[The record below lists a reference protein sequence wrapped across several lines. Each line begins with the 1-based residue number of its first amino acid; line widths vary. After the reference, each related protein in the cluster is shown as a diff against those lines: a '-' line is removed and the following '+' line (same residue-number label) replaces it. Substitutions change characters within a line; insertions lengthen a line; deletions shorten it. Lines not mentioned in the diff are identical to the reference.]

1 MHIGAILTVPGGVRL
16 HHTGSDFR
24 RQANGFAASTTTPIA
39 CWDLLGKNILD
50 RLRERLQVFGVN
62 EISVISEQTMGPG
75 AQLTSSTTAFWHA
88 WNAVIAQYLQLDL
101 TTLLLLRVGPYLELD
116 IADLVRFHRET
127 ASPMT
132 QVYDSRSALDVVAVD
147 AKQLAQGSGSFRT
160 RLQGLIPKHG
170 RYPFTGYCNRLVDVR
185 DFHRLVDDALC
196 GRAGIRPIGKEIRA
210 NVWAGDNAR
219 IDNSAQISAP
229 AYIGKHS
236 KICPNCIITGTT
248 TIEQN
253 CEIDSGTTIDH
264 SCILPGSYVGPGLS
278 VCGGVV
284 YQQTFFHLG
293 RNVQLQ
299 FRDRRL
305 FGTNLPGRAFL
316 SHRRASMSQVPNPRT
331 FVQ

>member
-24 RQANGFAASTTTPIA
+24 RQANGLASSTTTPIA
-39 CWDLLGKNILD
+39 YWDLLGKSILE

-75 AQLTSSTTAFWHA
+75 AQLTSSTTAFWTA
-88 WNAVIAQYLQLDL
+88 WNAVIAQYMQLDL
-101 TTLLLLRVGPYLELD
+101 TTLLLMRVGPYLELD
-116 IADLVRFHRET
+116 IAEFLRFHRET
-127 ASPMT
+127 SSPMT

-147 AKQLAQGSGSFRT
+147 AKQLAQGSGSFRS
-160 RLQGLIPKHG
+160 RLQGLIPKHE

-185 DFHRLVDDALC
+185 DFHRLAEDALY
-196 GRAGIRPIGKEIRA
+196 GRAGLRPIGKEIRA
-210 NVWAGDNAR
+210 TVWVGENAR
-219 IDNSAQISAP
+219 IDDSAKISGP

-236 KICPNCIITGTT
+236 KICPDCVITGST

-253 CEIDSGTTIDH
+253 CEVDRGTIVDH
-264 SCILPGSYVGPGLS
+264 SCVLPGSYIGPGLS

-305 FGTNLPGRAFL
+305 FGKNVAGRTFLP
-316 SHRRASMSQVPNPRT
+316 HRRASMSQVPNPRT
-331 FVQ
+331 FL